1 MARSATRAA
10 RRKQER
16 EERRRSQRALRP
28 AGQPLAHKGAVYW
41 IPARPD
47 PTACAIHEAGHCL
60 VAHAVGMHVI
70 YATVKRE
77 IVLPGRICRK
87 GHPGEHVNTTDTPF
101 VSDGFNVA
109 EPLLAAEVEERLI
122 AGLPLTPEHRL
133 WLAQSALSSAAGP
146 LAEIGAGLG
155 DGGARSDLEQVSYF
169 LNLLARSLMDSGEI
183 ADGKAW
189 YESALH
195 SILDGARIILNQ
207 NLAHVGAF
215 ADQLIA
221 NLELDTDSCQGALSA
236 LPCGKCAWMI
246 EEFLCKGT
254 IHGEEVRVDLE

>member
-16 EERRRSQRALRP
+16 EERRRSRRALRP
-28 AGQPLAHKGAVYW
+28 AGQTLAHNGGVYL
-41 IPARPD
+41 IPARLD
-47 PTACAIHEAGHCL
+47 PRACAIHEAGHCL

-109 EPLLAAEVEERLI
+109 EPLLAADVSQQLQ
-122 AGLPLTPEHRL
+122 AGLPLTVEHRL

-155 DGGARSDLEQVSYF
+155 DGGALRAYPAWRDLRVDGEAFFVIDEGGDDGSCGQGRW
-169 LNLLARSLMDSGEI
+169 LADPGLAVG
-183 ADGKAW
+183 ADGAV
-189 YESALH
+189 AA
-195 SILDGARIILNQ
+195 GA
-207 NLAHVGAF
+207 AAAPVGLSPA
-215 ADQLIA
+215 A
-221 NLELDTDSCQGALSA
+221 GAE
-236 LPCGKCAWMI
+236 P
-246 EEFLCKGT
+246 
-254 IHGEEVRVDLE
+254 